1 MFLIV
6 YAIKQLNDISIPLFN
21 EIKLLKQMEDTLI
34 SILDITWLT
43 SNILSLQSFI

>member
-21 EIKLLKQMEDTLI
+21 EIKLLKQMEDKLI
-34 SILDITWLT
+34 SILDIT
-43 SNILSLQSFI
+43 